1 MNSIAFEAARR
12 SITREAGTVM
22 ELLEYLDREAFERA
36 VDILSKAPRIM
47 TSGCG
52 NSGIAAKKFA
62 HCLCCIEKSGI
73 FMPTGESVH
82 GGMGFLKTGDALVLV
97 SRGGKTAELI
107 PMMEIARKKGAS
119 VITVTE
125 NAASPLAAGA
135 DVVLLLK
142 NIEESDPTGLM
153 ATSSFMAP
161 VALFDALLSAL
172 IVETGFTGGKFGLIH
187 PGGAVGEKLNTG
199 KEKDNV

>member
-1 MNSIAFEAARR
+1 MNERAFEAAQY
-12 SITREAGTVM
+12 SIKREAQTVS
-22 ELLEYLDREAFERA
+22 EVLLNLDREAFGRA
-36 VDILSKAPRIM
+36 VGLLASAPRIM

-73 FMPTGESVH
+73 FMPTGEAVH
-82 GGMGFLKTGDALVLV
+82 GGMGFLKSGDVLLLV

-107 PMMEIARKKGAS
+107 PMMEIAKKKSAFI
-119 VITVTE
+119 ITVTE
-125 NAASPLAAGA
+125 NNDSPLAAGA
-135 DVVLLLK
+135 DAVLLLK

-172 IVETGFTGGKFGLIH
+172 IIETGFNGGKFGLIH
-187 PGGAVGEKLNTG
+187 PGGAVGERLNHG
-199 KEKDNV
+199 